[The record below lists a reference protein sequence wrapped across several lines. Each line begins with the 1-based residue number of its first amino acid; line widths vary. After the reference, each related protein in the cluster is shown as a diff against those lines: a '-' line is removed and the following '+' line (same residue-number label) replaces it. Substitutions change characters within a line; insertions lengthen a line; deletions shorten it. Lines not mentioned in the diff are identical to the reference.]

1 MKFSYSKKI
10 FLSLS
15 FIALLFTGCKYELIS
30 EPTADL
36 SSKKNAADYTDFILP
51 PETVTASHGKYHKID
66 LEWQSVENAVLY
78 KIYQAETPFDEFE
91 KIGETTDLSV
101 SIEFDDSGIT
111 KYYSISAVNYY
122 GTESLKS
129 KVVMGTT
136 LATPIITEITP
147 DNSATGFTVNWWMDN
162 CTSST
167 YENLTLFTVKVYDGR
182 TVLQKYTTSIAGQ
195 NRQVIIT
202 GLTSST
208 SYNFTVEASIPEL
221 NQKSEIS
228 DFTNAQSAHKI
239 SPEAVENFNV
249 TQGTSKNHVTISWNL
264 PEPVWHQA
272 AAFELHPVYFKI
284 YRRIITSSDFELLTT
299 VGALPTA
306 EWGANNNFAQIH
318 FDASCDADENPV
330 NKVYDSDGNE
340 IDYARITRSDA
351 GTSLNAPYQAYT
363 SLSAFEYDDKTVERG
378 KKYEYYVVSYTDNI
392 SKQASEERSDE
403 TSISKK
409 RTGWAISQPLLKAEA
424 DYESFINGENKNIP
438 VSFKNSSFEAFDK
451 EYDFVLTVKK
461 SEKSGV
467 EEADEVVLAEFTSF
481 TGLQNYS
488 LSYSPAATAVYY
500 NYKLY
505 VLEEGTDD
513 YTNSD
518 SVLETRT
525 SETEVTIIDDISK
538 LPYISNLQVEDGY
551 SDKFIISW
559 DKENTNEDLTYTII
573 GTPVVDGI
581 EQPDSK
587 IVCEN
592 ITPVDKGTQYSYNF
606 TANSNDC
613 YKFSLKATKGG
624 IAIEKSLNEIYETLG
639 TAELSFEEY
648 DYSTIT
654 VSWPPVQKAINSPE
668 KFEISAKY
676 VNDGDDSSNL
686 VTLTNKEIY
695 YDSKRGRYICKI
707 NRPAGYDI
715 STKSGTPIDFKVKA
729 SNDKSETTSSITVR
743 TLGPAEIVTSVNETP
758 FKNDVTFSWTPA
770 AGTTKYLIYRVMY
783 ENAGKTSVMGTDYLI
798 VDTKNLTVSNKDE
811 QDNDGRSV
819 VSDWKNSEGKIE
831 KYILTDTQFDAI
843 DETGYHVNQSKI
855 QWGLPIGYIVIP
867 IKESDS
873 FSIVKFKNKTLEFDA
888 NSTVKFENDFAASK
902 IKTTNTFGYGMNVHA
917 AKAESGSG
925 IQVTWEKPNGVNLEP
940 TVYRLPFDKNN
951 NYGTNWGK
959 PVARLSSSTTTFKDT
974 TIPYEQAH
982 LAFVYAVEYD
992 SSTESNFVK
1001 SYQNLLNTKKDTSY
1015 TYSQNLTV
1023 ENNNKGYLSSIKGFN
1038 AYTIEAE
1045 INTPEYFQESLQW
1058 DARWNFDE
1066 RSICPKGFNIDIKN
1080 NNLSRTS
1087 NWITIAKA
1095 TVQNNGT
1102 FIIEE
1107 VPLSEEDDIIVEI
1120 STANNGLKIYP
1131 ESLKNN
1137 ISTETNGLLKVL
1149 RDTRHYYS
1157 LNITSGL
1164 KDENQNDIYD
1174 RQGEDLIY
1182 TYRQVTDQE
1191 LVKCV
1196 SVIIADALLQ
1206 TSIPTYQGAFS
1217 NHAALTLSGE
1227 QGQFKIDHFGGLW
1240 GGSQDE
1246 CTWGFE
1252 NTQYVH
1258 KFTGGTCSTNQKLT
1272 VSDIILESGS
1282 SKSEKGIVNNKLYH
1296 LPELTITISHKSG
1309 LSSYN
1314 TKLTYVV
1321 GTKGTSAVYNL
1332 SIKKENLSVVVISK
1346 NSTEYIKWFPYWLD
1360 NIASTKIITS
1370 YTPQITVDKDTQNVP
1385 LYNSPWWN

>member
-36 SSKKNAADYTDFILP
+36 NSKKNAADYTDFILP

-147 DNSATGFTVNWWMDN
+147 DSSATGFTVNWWMDN

-284 YRRIITSSDFELLTT
+284 YRRISTSSDFELLTT

-340 IDYARITRSDA
+340 IDYARITRSDS

-403 TSISKK
+403 TSISGKK
-409 RTGWAISQPLLKAEA
+409 TGWAISQPVLKAEA
-424 DYESFINGENKNIP
+424 DYESLKNGKNIP

-451 EYDFVLTVKK
+451 KYSFVLTVKESK
-461 SEKSGV
+461 TSGY
-467 EEADEVVLAEFTSF
+467 EEAKEQELAKFTSF
-481 TGLQNYS
+481 TDLQNYS
-488 LSYSPAATAVYY
+488 LSYSPTNEAVYY

-505 VLEEGTDD
+505 ILKEGTDD

-624 IAIEKSLNEIYETLG
+624 ITIEKSLNEIYETLG
-639 TAELSFEEY
+639 TAELFFEEY

-676 VNDGDDSSNL
+676 QNDGDDSSNL

-707 NRPAGYDI
+707 NKPEGYDI

-743 TLGPAEIVTSVNETP
+743 TLGPAEIVTAVNETP
-758 FKNDVTFSWTPA
+758 FKEDVTFSWTPA

-974 TIPYEQAH
+974 TIPYNQSH

-992 SSTESNFVK
+992 SSTESDFVK

-1015 TYSQNLTV
+1015 TYSQNSTV

-1131 ESLKNN
+1131 KSLKNKN
-1137 ISTETNGLLKVL
+1137 STETNGLLKVL

-1164 KDENQNDIYD
+1164 KDENQNNIYD

-1196 SVIIADALLQ
+1196 SVIIADALYQ
-1206 TSIPTYQGAFS
+1206 CSIPTVKTGDFITKNWGHNYLEGNEGKITISHYGGVGS
-1217 NHAALTLSGE
+1217 NNLCRWTLGNNYIH
-1227 QGQFKIDHFGGLW
+1227 Q
-1240 GGSQDE
+1240 
-1246 CTWGFE
+1246 
-1252 NTQYVH
+1252 
-1258 KFTGGTCSTNQKLT
+1258 FTGGTPVTPNELLISQFNLSSNLSASETGI
-1272 VSDIILESGS
+1272 SDY
-1282 SKSEKGIVNNKLYH
+1282 KLYH
-1296 LPELTITISHKSG
+1296 LPELTISVSHESG
-1309 LSSYN
+1309 LSSYK
-1314 TKLTYVV
+1314 TKSLKYTV
-1321 GTKGTSAVYNL
+1321 GKPGTSDTYLLYITKDGKEIVNL
-1332 SIKKENLSVVVISK
+1332 NKYEDFML
-1346 NSTEYIKWFPYWLD
+1346 WFPYWL
-1360 NIASTKIITS
+1360 NNEISANPITN
-1370 YTPQITVDKDTQNVP
+1370 VNQNCP
-1385 LYNSPWWN
+1385 LYMEPWWN